1 MIYLIFLC
9 ELSVFAVLSFSLC
22 NILYSFPDFLSS
34 KFINLLLNFIRV
46 HQRLIH
52 TIFSSFEETRIHRTC
67 KKCARLQ
74 IGVYVIS
81 GNGRNKM
88 YDLLYLAVI
97 LIICLIGCVFWFL
110 YRAMKSTADKH
121 RRVDDTLDKSIEQQE
136 RKDAILAND
145 ELIQQRQEKLI
156 KKMEDNCER
165 VEKLLDRFESR

>member
-1 MIYLIFLC
+1 
-9 ELSVFAVLSFSLC
+9 
-22 NILYSFPDFLSS
+22 
-34 KFINLLLNFIRV
+34 
-46 HQRLIH
+46 
-52 TIFSSFEETRIHRTC
+52 
-67 KKCARLQ
+67 
-74 IGVYVIS
+74 
-81 GNGRNKM
+81 M
-88 YDLLYLAVI
+88 YDLLIIAVI

-145 ELIQQRQEKLI
+145 ELLQQRHEKLI

>member
-1 MIYLIFLC
+1 M
-9 ELSVFAVLSFSLC
+9 
-22 NILYSFPDFLSS
+22 
-34 KFINLLLNFIRV
+34 FIRAY
-46 HQRLIH
+46 QRLIH
-52 TIFSSFEETRIHRTC
+52 TILSSFEETRIHRTC

-74 IGVYVIS
+74 FGVYEIS

-97 LIICLIGCVFWFL
+97 LIIGLIGCVFWFL

-121 RRVDDTLDKSIEQQE
+121 RRVDDTLDKTMAQQKRIDSILE
-136 RKDAILAND
+136 ND
-145 ELIQQRQEKLI
+145 ESRQQRQEVLI